1 MIEEEDFE
9 TYLSISKDKFQI
21 IVFDIKNS
29 KNLFSNETIYDN
41 KKKFQ
46 ILEHLVDFLDTNIF
60 KIEKLISTF
69 VRNITFV
76 IDRDENLSVDICVKK
91 KNYDELIN
99 HKNLENMLIEA
110 KDIFKENY
118 QDQRIT
124 HIVISNYLVNG
135 KKYSTFINNL
145 HGNDLCLEINFSSIS
160 NEFISSLE
168 KILEKYQIKISQF
181 LNGNYIKNF
190 FNRTKLEPSEM
201 IFKIKHGYNVNEVL
215 LVPKNDENK
224 GFFEKFFQLFS

>member
-46 ILEHLVDFLDTNIF
+46 ILEHLVGFLDTNIF
-60 KIEKLISTF
+60 KIEKLVSTF
-69 VRNITFV
+69 VRNITLV

-99 HKNLENMLIEA
+99 HKNLENTLIEA

-201 IFKIKHGYNVNEVL
+201 IFKIKHGYNANEVL